1 MDIHDFTGNPMKPA
15 WTLIA
20 NSTHARLLQQQRGE
34 PMVVLKSFEH
44 PQSRSKISEL
54 ADDRMG
60 HESADGSW
68 GGTSFQPRVDA
79 KRKEHEKFAHEL
91 AEYVEKEAQDGRFA
105 SLTVFASS
113 PFLGELKAGLG
124 DATRRLVATTHD
136 LDLTAVGL
144 TELERRIAHEL
155 AP

>member
-1 MDIHDFTGNPMKPA
+1 MDTAMKPA

-20 NSTHARLLQQQRGE
+20 NSTHARLLQQQPGE

-44 PQSRSKISEL
+44 AQGRSKISEL

-60 HESADGSW
+60 HESADGSY

-79 KRKEHEKFAHEL
+79 KRKEHEHFAHEL
-91 AEYVEKEAQDGRFA
+91 AAYVEQEAQAGRFA
-105 SLTVFASS
+105 SITLFASS
-113 PFLGELKAGLG
+113 PFLGELKAALG
-124 DATRRLVATTHD
+124 DTTRRLLKTTHD

-144 TELERRIAHEL
+144 AEIERRIAHEL
-155 AP
+155 AA

>member
-1 MDIHDFTGNPMKPA
+1 MKPA

-20 NSTHARLLQQQRGE
+20 NSTHARLLQQQQGE
-34 PMVVLKSFEH
+34 PMIALKSFEH
-44 PQSRSKISEL
+44 AQGRSKVSEL

-79 KRKEHEKFAHEL
+79 KRK
-91 AEYVEKEAQDGRFA
+91 QQGRFA
-105 SLTVFASS
+105 SLVLFASS
-113 PFLGELKAGLG
+113 PFLGELKAALG
-124 DATRRLVATTHD
+124 DAARRLLAGTHD

-144 TELERRIAHEL
+144 AELEKRIAHEL
-155 AP
+155 AH

>member
-1 MDIHDFTGNPMKPA
+1 MKPA

-20 NSTHARLLQQQRGE
+20 NSTHARLLQQQLGE
-34 PMVVLKSFEH
+34 PMIVLKSFEH
-44 PQSRSKISEL
+44 AQGRSKISEL

-60 HESADGSW
+60 HESADGSY

-91 AEYVEKEAQDGRFA
+91 ADYVEHEAQEGRFA
-105 SLTVFASS
+105 SLAVFASS
-113 PFLGELKAGLG
+113 PFLGELKAALG
-124 DATRRLVATTHD
+124 DATKRLAKATHD

-155 AP
+155 AH

>member
-1 MDIHDFTGNPMKPA
+1 MKPA

-34 PMVVLKSFEH
+34 PMVALKSFEH
-44 PQSRSKISEL
+44 AQSRSKVSDL

-68 GGTSFQPRVDA
+68 GGTSFQPRVDP

-91 AEYVEKEAQDGRFA
+91 AAYLEKEAQEGRFA
-105 SLTVFASS
+105 SLTLFASS
-113 PFLGELKAGLG
+113 PFLGELKAALG
-124 DATRRLVATTHD
+124 DAAGRVLAGTHD
-136 LDLTAVGL
+136 LDLTSVGL
-144 TELERRIAHEL
+144 TELEKRIAHEL
-155 AP
+155 AH